1 MYPIIQQMA
10 KDREDM
16 EQEKWTILKRARDE
30 SERSVLLCTQLGLK
44 DAHIKELQEELTMVS
59 DDKSRAGGSWE

>member
-1 MYPIIQQMA
+1 MA
-10 KDREDM
+10 KDREEM

-30 SERSVLLCTQLGLK
+30 SERAVLLCTQIGLK

-59 DDKSRAGGSWE
+59 ANDLWNSRQEGSYE